1 MEKKLK
7 VFLDSNVL
15 FSAAYSGSGKSKSF
29 LLYEL
34 QELSVIKVFISE
46 LVCDE
51 AVINIKS
58 KKFEQLSF
66 LNYLINRSTVLHNT
80 IRELKNDLI
89 ALLPLNDRIILSTA
103 ISYGMDYFLTGNTKD
118 FKHLYFMK
126 IDKTLILKPA
136 DFIYLRFR

>member
-7 VFLDSNVL
+7 VYLDSNVL

-34 QELSVIKVFISE
+34 QELGFIKVFISK

-58 KKFEQLSF
+58 KKIEQLSF
-66 LNYLINRSTVLHNT
+66 LNYLINRSTILPDT